1 MPSSVTTAIEG
12 LLQTFERLGEVV
24 LVGGIFL
31 RLTSSGQAVHNAS
44 LMAARQLKTLKI
56 ISDIDALKDGSV
68 FPTQFWHA
76 DKADMIPSSQLSV
89 GCHKTVRLLS
99 RPDDQYAD
107 SYIGLRVGQQQA
119 WCKLNTPS
127 YLLLPFAAGQF
138 NERLD
143 EGGKPVTIFN

>member
-1 MPSSVTTAIEG
+1 MMPSS
-12 LLQTFERLGEVV
+12 Q
-24 LVGGIFL
+24 
-31 RLTSSGQAVHNAS
+31 Q
-44 LMAARQLKTLKI
+44 
-56 ISDIDALKDGSV
+56 
-68 FPTQFWHA
+68 
-76 DKADMIPSSQLSV
+76 SV

-119 WCKLNTPS
+119 WRKLNTPS

-138 NERLD
+138 NERPA